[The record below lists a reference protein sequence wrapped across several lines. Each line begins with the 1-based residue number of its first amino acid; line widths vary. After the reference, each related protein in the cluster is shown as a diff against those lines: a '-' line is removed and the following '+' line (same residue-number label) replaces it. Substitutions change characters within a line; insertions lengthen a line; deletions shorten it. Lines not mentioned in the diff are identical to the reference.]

1 MKNLKFLTSMLLLT
15 SVIVLAACSSGKTT
29 PSLSGTDWKLV
40 SYGPISNQIP
50 AAEGI
55 DTSLKF
61 GADGQVNGNMG
72 CNSFGG
78 EYTQKDDQITF
89 GALAS
94 TLMACPEPQMSQE
107 GAAFAILTSS
117 VNFTIDGDTLT
128 IVDAS
133 GKNGLV
139 LFRQ

>member
-1 MKNLKFLTSMLLLT
+1 MKKKMLFAGMLFLT
-15 SVIVLAACSSGKTT
+15 SVIVLAACASGRTA
-29 PSLSGTDWKLV
+29 PSLSNSDWKLV
-40 SYGPISNQIP
+40 SYGLISNQTT
-50 AAEGI
+50 ATEGI

-107 GAAFAILTSS
+107 GTSFAILTGS

-133 GKNGLV
+133 GKNELV
-139 LFRQ
+139 LIRQ

>member
-1 MKNLKFLTSMLLLT
+1 MKNKKFLTSMLLLT
-15 SVIVLAACSSGKTT
+15 SVIVLVACSSGKAS
-29 PSLSGTDWKLV
+29 PSISGSDWKLV
-40 SYGPISNQIP
+40 SYGPISNQTP

-61 GADGQVNGNMG
+61 GTDGQVSGNMG

-89 GALAS
+89 GALVS
-94 TLMACPEPQMSQE
+94 TMMACPEPQMSQE
-107 GAAFAILTSS
+107 GASFAILTGS

>member
-1 MKNLKFLTSMLLLT
+1 MLLLV
-15 SVIVLAACSSGKTT
+15 SLFILAACASGKTA
-29 PSLSGTDWKLV
+29 PGLSGTNWKLV
-40 SYGPISNQIP
+40 SYGPASNQTP

-55 DTSLKF
+55 DPSLKF

-78 EYTQKDDQITF
+78 EFTQKDRQITF

-107 GAAFAILTSS
+107 SASFAILTGS

-128 IVDAS
+128 IMDAS
-133 GKNGLV
+133 GKNELV
-139 LFRQ
+139 LTSQ

>member
-1 MKNLKFLTSMLLLT
+1 MKKKILFASMLLLT

-29 PSLSGTDWKLV
+29 PSLSGTKWKLV
-40 SYGPISNQIP
+40 SYGPISSQIP

-55 DTSLKF
+55 DTSLQF

-78 EYTQKDDQITF
+78 EYTQKDNQITF

-107 GAAFAILTSS
+107 GAAFAILTGS
-117 VNFTIDGDTLT
+117 VNFTIDGDMLT
-128 IVDAS
+128 IVEAS
-133 GKNGLV
+133 GKNELV
-139 LFRQ
+139 LVRQ